1 MLPRSAF
8 ILRRETETN
17 CTTGG
22 MMRASDSP
30 PKEGRFSTCA
40 CRPRSRGEIVADA
53 IVHAIGLVAA
63 GIGAVVLVAFALHG
77 GAYGALPALALYT
90 LGLFVMLGCSCAY
103 NLAPESPRK
112 ERLRQFDQAGIFLMI
127 AGTYT
132 PFTTLSLGGPWA
144 IGLTGFVWL
153 AALAGAGLKLL
164 FPRRFDR
171 LTIAAYLIL
180 GWAGGVALAPLTDAL
195 GLTTLMLIAVGGVL
209 YSVGVVFHLADRLP
223 FQAAIWH
230 GFVVAAAG
238 VHYAAV
244 LRTLKTV
251 LNA

>member
-1 MLPRSAF
+1 MTHAPSG
-8 ILRRETETN
+8 
-17 CTTGG
+17 TTGSARG
-22 MMRASDSP
+22 
-30 PKEGRFSTCA
+30 FSTSA
-40 CRPRSRGEIVADA
+40 CRPRTRREIVADA
-53 IVHAIGLVAA
+53 VVHAIGLVAA
-63 GIGAVVLVAFALHG
+63 GVGAVVLLGFVLHG
-77 GAYGALPALALYT
+77 GAYGALPAVALYT

-103 NLAPESPRK
+103 NLAPASPRK

-144 IGLTGFVWL
+144 IGLTSFVWL
-153 AALAGAGLKLL
+153 AAIAGAGLKLF

-171 LTIAAYLIL
+171 LTIAAYLAL
-180 GWAGGVALAPLTDAL
+180 GWAGGIAVAPLLDAL
-195 GLTTLMLIAVGGVL
+195 GVTTLALIAVGGVL
-209 YSVGVVFHLADRLP
+209 YSVGVIFHLAERLP

-244 LRTLKTV
+244 LRALTAALS
-251 LNA
+251 A